1 MKAAFQC
8 HEATL
13 HGTIAATIRMIG
25 NHSCLMIDLYLW
37 MSREVTCAIVV
48 LRVDVLSA
56 ILEHLRTCVLAT
68 GRLEPAYTA
77 EEGCCGVSW
86 EGIHLK

>member
-1 MKAAFQC
+1 
-8 HEATL
+8 
-13 HGTIAATIRMIG
+13 
-25 NHSCLMIDLYLW
+25 MIDLYLW

-56 ILEHLRTCVLAT
+56 ILEHLRTCVLAESK
-68 GRLEPAYTA
+68 LEPAYAA

-86 EGIHLK
+86 EGIDLG